1 MDRIGR
7 VMYIFNKN
15 NSRSSMNVPLLK
27 LNPFFC
33 CAYTAM
39 QEHGRRRIFFF
50 VKATLL
56 NILSELWNHIF
67 MPLFK
72 ILIHHQLVI
81 LKLRTNDLL
90 VVEKRTKERSCDSLV
105 GERNI
110 EAVIT
115 QVRFLIVASIF
126 LCNYFI
132 KMQG

>member
-1 MDRIGR
+1 
-7 VMYIFNKN
+7 
-15 NSRSSMNVPLLK
+15 
-27 LNPFFC
+27 
-33 CAYTAM
+33 
-39 QEHGRRRIFFF
+39 
-50 VKATLL
+50 
-56 NILSELWNHIF
+56 

-115 QVRFLIVASIF
+115 QVRL
-126 LCNYFI
+126 LLL
-132 KMQG
+132 K